1 MSQMTRDD
9 FMDFFRDDEKLNT
22 LSNDDRIE
30 IFRTI
35 LAGSS
40 DITVNLLREILDDYN
55 RNDIKINYLL
65 GITTLKR
72 SDDLE
77 RYC

>member
-1 MSQMTRDD
+1 MTRDD

-30 IFRTI
+30 VFRTI

-40 DITVNLLREILDDYN
+40 DITSNLLIDTLRSYGI
-55 RNDIKINYLL
+55 DIIAEYRFGQN
-65 GITTLKR
+65 GSTTLTVK
-72 SDDLE
+72 L
-77 RYC
+77 

>member
-1 MSQMTRDD
+1 MTRDD

-22 LSNDDRIE
+22 LSNDDRVE
-30 IFRTI
+30 VFRTI

-40 DITVNLLREILDDYN
+40 DISVELLRDLLNDYN

-65 GITTLKR
+65 GITSVKR
-72 SDDLE
+72 SDNLE
-77 RYC
+77 NHC

>member
-1 MSQMTRDD
+1 MTRND

-30 IFRTI
+30 VFRTI

-40 DITVNLLREILDDYN
+40 DITVELLRELVDDYDV
-55 RNDIKINYLL
+55 DININPASLYDDE
-65 GITTLKR
+65 
-72 SDDLE
+72 SDE
-77 RYC
+77 PF